1 MRCFECDWVQSGLFM
16 RKVLE
21 MKKVYSFIS
30 LEEAR
35 NKLKKDIF
43 RGKKYAVLTFDDGYF
58 SSFAVL
64 KWLEDQRIPFTLF
77 LNAKYMDGASC
88 SKHVLDL
95 ARMGIPEMTEE
106 ELANG
111 LYLTNK
117 ELYSLSSPM
126 LSIASHGYEHVNAS
140 LLDSRGFMDDVKKNF
155 SVLNSFFE
163 TIPFH
168 AYTWGAHS
176 PATDSVL
183 KEMEIIPVLMDGE
196 MNYNEAG
203 SIHRETFP
211 M

>member
-1 MRCFECDWVQSGLFM
+1 M

-43 RGKKYAVLTFDDGYF
+43 RGKKYAVLTFDDGYS

-77 LNAKYMDGASC
+77 LNAKYLDGISC
-88 SKHVLDL
+88 SEHVLDL
-95 ARMGIPEMTEE
+95 ARIGIPDMTEE
-106 ELANG
+106 ELADG

-117 ELYSLSSPM
+117 DFYSLSSPM
-126 LSIASHGYEHVNAS
+126 LSIASHGYEHVCALS
-140 LLDSRGFMDDVKKNF
+140 LDSRGFMDDVKNNF
-155 SVLNSFFE
+155 SVLNQYFK

-168 AYTWGAHS
+168 AYTWGAHT
-176 PATDSVL
+176 PETDSVL
-183 KEMEIIPVLMDGE
+183 KETGIIPVLMDGE
-196 MNYNEAG
+196 KNYNEAG
-203 SIHRETFP
+203 FIHRETFP

>member
-1 MRCFECDWVQSGLFM
+1 M

-35 NKLKKDIF
+35 NKLKKDKF
-43 RGKKYAVLTFDDGYF
+43 RGKKYAVLTFDDGYS

-77 LNAKYMDGASC
+77 LNAKYLNGLSC
-88 SKHVLDL
+88 SEHILDL
-95 ARMGIPEMTEE
+95 ARIGIPDMTEE
-106 ELANG
+106 ELADG

-117 ELYSLSSPM
+117 ELSFLSSPM

-140 LLDSRGFMDDVKKNF
+140 SLDSCSFMDDVKNNF
-155 SVLNSFFE
+155 SVLNRFFN

-176 PATDSVL
+176 PETDSIL
-183 KEMEIIPVLMDGE
+183 KKMGIIPVLMDGE

-203 SIHRETFP
+203 FIHRETFP
-211 M
+211 TQ

>member
-1 MRCFECDWVQSGLFM
+1 M

-35 NKLKKDIF
+35 NRLKKDMF
-43 RGKKYAVLTFDDGYF
+43 RGKKYAVLTFDDGYS

-77 LNAKYMDGASC
+77 LNAKYLDGVSC

-106 ELANG
+106 ELADG

-117 ELYSLSSPM
+117 ELCSLSSPM

-140 LLDSRGFMDDVKKNF
+140 SLDSRGFMDDVKNNF
-155 SVLNSFFE
+155 SVLNEFFK

-168 AYTWGAHS
+168 AYTWGAHTLE
-176 PATDSVL
+176 TDSVL
-183 KEMEIIPVLMDGE
+183 KEMGIIPVLMDGE
-196 MNYNEAG
+196 MNYTKAG
-203 SIHRETFP
+203 FIHRETFP
-211 M
+211 IQ

>member
-1 MRCFECDWVQSGLFM
+1 
-16 RKVLE
+16 

-35 NKLKKDIF
+35 NKLKKDKF
-43 RGKKYAVLTFDDGYF
+43 RGKKYAVLTFDDGYS

-77 LNAKYMDGASC
+77 LNAKYLDGVSC

-95 ARMGIPEMTEE
+95 ARMGIPDMTEE
-106 ELANG
+106 ELADG

-117 ELYSLSSPM
+117 ELSSLSSPM

-140 LLDSRGFMDDVKKNF
+140 LLDSRVFMDDVKKNF
-155 SVLNSFFE
+155 SVLNRFFA

-168 AYTWGAHS
+168 AYTWGAHT

-203 SIHRETFP
+203 FIHRETFP
-211 M
+211 IQ